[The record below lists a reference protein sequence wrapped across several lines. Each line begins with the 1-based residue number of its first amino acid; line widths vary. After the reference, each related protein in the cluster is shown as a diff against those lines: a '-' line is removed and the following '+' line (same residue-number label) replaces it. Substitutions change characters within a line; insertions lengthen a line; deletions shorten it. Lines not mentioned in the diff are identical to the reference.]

1 VTTSGMLIETPR
13 TRLRC
18 WGEFD
23 RPAFAALHA
32 DAQVMHDAG
41 GPLERAESDA
51 KLDRYVAAF
60 ARCGFTRGLVESPD
74 GEFLGYAGIMP
85 SRPDHPLGEH
95 FDIGWRLA
103 RWAWGQGYATEA
115 ATAALQDAFTRCGLA
130 KVIAC
135 TTADNRRSQA
145 VMARLG
151 LRREPACDF
160 RDHYGSRMWHLLVW
174 VASPPC

>member
-1 VTTSGMLIETPR
+1 MLIETPR
-13 TRLRC
+13 MRLRC
-18 WGEFD
+18 WCESD

-32 DAQVMHDAG
+32 DREVMHDAG
-41 GPLERAESDA
+41 GPLDRAESDA

-60 ARCGFTRGLVESPD
+60 ERHGFTRWAMESRN
-74 GEFLGYAGIMP
+74 GEFLGYTGIMP

-95 FDIGWRLA
+95 VDIGWRLV
-103 RWAWGQGYATEA
+103 RGAWGQGYATEA

-130 KVIAC
+130 EVIAC

-151 LRREPACDF
+151 LRREPARDF
-160 RDHYGSRMWHLLVW
+160 RDHYGAREWHLLVW
-174 VASPPC
+174 VASPPLP

>member
-1 VTTSGMLIETPR
+1 MLIATPR
-13 TRLRC
+13 VSLRP
-18 WGEFD
+18 WRASD
-23 RPAFAALHA
+23 RAAFAALHA

-41 GPLERAESDA
+41 GPLDRAESDA

-60 ARCGFTRGLVESPD
+60 ARHGFTRWAIESH
-74 GEFLGYAGIMP
+74 GSEFLGYTGIMP
-85 SRPDHPLGEH
+85 SRPGHPLGDH
-95 FDIGWRLA
+95 VDIGWRLL
-103 RWAWGQGYATEA
+103 RRAWGQGYATEA

-151 LRREPACDF
+151 LRRDPARDF
-160 RDHYGSRMWHLLVW
+160 RDHYGSREWHLLVW
-174 VASPPC
+174 VASPPAP